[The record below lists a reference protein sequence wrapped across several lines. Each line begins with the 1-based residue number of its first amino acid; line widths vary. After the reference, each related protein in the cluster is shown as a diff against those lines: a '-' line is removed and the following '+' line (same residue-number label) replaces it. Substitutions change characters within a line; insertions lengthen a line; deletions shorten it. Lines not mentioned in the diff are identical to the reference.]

1 MTLLSSV
8 LGGTTFIGWVLL
20 HFLWQGALV
29 GLVYKAAKVMFPR
42 GEPRYRLGVV
52 ALLALALCPVLTSW
66 HLSHAAAN
74 IPAIGP
80 DTVAKAIQ
88 GGQALSFAA
97 PASVPVLE
105 AILPWMVLAWSCG
118 VLFLCLRAWHQW
130 RNVKALV
137 KFAAVLPVWEFKAN
151 EMAKRFGVRQSL
163 RVLCSARIATPI
175 LIGWIRPVILLPM
188 AVICNFPATQ
198 IELIFAHELAH
209 LRRWDPLINL
219 FQVVLETLHFYH
231 PVVHWIGRD
240 VRNERE
246 ICCDAIALAI
256 GGGSRREFAE
266 TLVELGDLSERE
278 TPLFLAA
285 SGGELMDRVEQI
297 ILPPDNI
304 GHVTL
309 STRFIAC
316 VFSAVLV
323 AITLCFQWS
332 KTHAHGRLAESV
344 QNVGATLALPILPVM
359 QSIKATNWMD
369 LTPARVQVLRAAKG
383 TANIDGKT
391 TLMSAVDDEKSMT
404 LRILLPTVPRFAD
417 LITKIEQPI
426 SPPFDSD
433 YAANSAPT
441 PVAIRIQQPVYPR
454 AALLHGIEGRVV
466 IEFSV
471 GTDGGAQNMRVV
483 SALPAG
489 VFDQSALRAMRGWK
503 YTAASAG
510 RFRQTMAFTLID
522 GSANRAS
529 AYGANKAAIA
539 AQISCQVPTGTHI
552 CRLPE
557 NEQ

>member
-29 GLVYKAAKVMFPR
+29 GLVYKAAKAMFPR

-52 ALLALALCPVLTSW
+52 ALLALALCPLLTSW

-88 GGQALSFAA
+88 GGQALSFAG

-297 ILPPDNI
+297 ILPPGNI

-316 VFSAVLV
+316 VFSAMLV

-417 LITKIEQPI
+417 LINKIEQPI